1 MMDRQ
6 APYLREMGLVRWRF
20 GSGGGGR
27 SEPEPD
33 SPASGTH
40 VGGGDETPGL
50 LSLAEQARRC
60 ERCEL
65 HRTRGKV
72 VFGSGSP
79 GARWFFVGEAPGA
92 EEDRQGVPFVG
103 RAGTLLS
110 AMLFGIGLS
119 RESVYIANVLKCR
132 PPNNRD
138 PFGIEVQEC
147 SPLLHAQIDLIQPQ
161 IIVAM
166 GRFAAQALLNSAES
180 LSQLRGKA
188 HQYRLNQLPL
198 VVTYHPAYL
207 LRSPAAKSKTW
218 EDLVLAQS
226 LLA

>member
-1 MMDRQ
+1 MTDRQ

-20 GSGGGGR
+20 GSDGGCR
-27 SEPEPD
+27 SGPEPG
-33 SPASGTH
+33 SPTSGTDL
-40 VGGGDETPGL
+40 GGGDETPGL
-50 LSLAEQARRC
+50 LALAEKARRC

-92 EEDRQGVPFVG
+92 EEDKQGAPFVG
-103 RAGTLLS
+103 RAGALLN
-110 AMLFGIGLS
+110 AMLLAIGLS

-138 PFGIEVQEC
+138 PFGLEVQEC
-147 SPLLHAQIDLIQPQ
+147 SPFLHAQIELIQPQ

-180 LSQLRGKA
+180 LAQLRGKA
-188 HQYRLNQLPL
+188 YPYRLNQLPL

-226 LLA
+226 LLT

>member
-20 GSGGGGR
+20 GSGGSGR
-27 SEPEPD
+27 SGPD
-33 SPASGTH
+33 PGSLVSGAH
-40 VGGGDETPGL
+40 VGGGDETPEL
-50 LSLAEQARRC
+50 LSLAEKARHC

-79 GARWFFVGEAPGA
+79 GAPWFFVGEAPGA

-103 RAGTLLS
+103 RAGALLS
-110 AMLFGIGLS
+110 AMLLGIGLS

-138 PFGIEVQEC
+138 PFGLEVQEC
-147 SPLLHAQIDLIQPQ
+147 SPFLHAQIQLIQPQ

-166 GRFAAQALLNSAES
+166 GRFAAQVLLNTAES
-180 LSQLRGKA
+180 LGQLRGKA

-226 LLA
+226 LLT

>member
-1 MMDRQ
+1 MDRQ

-27 SEPEPD
+27 SEPEPG
-33 SPASGTH
+33 SPPSGAD
-40 VGGGDETPGL
+40 VGGRDETPGL
-50 LSLAEQARRC
+50 LSLAEKARHC

-92 EEDRQGVPFVG
+92 EEDKQGVPFVG
-103 RAGTLLS
+103 RAGALLN
-110 AMLFGIGLS
+110 AMLLAIGLS

-138 PFGIEVQEC
+138 PFGLEVQEC
-147 SPLLHAQIDLIQPQ
+147 SPFLHAQIELIQHRSLWPWVVSRRRLCS
-161 IIVAM
+161 IPLRAWPSFGERRI
-166 GRFAAQALLNSAES
+166 RTDSISCRLWSPTIRPTFSAR
-180 LSQLRGKA
+180 QLRKA
-188 HQYRLNQLPL
+188 RLG
-198 VVTYHPAYL
+198 
-207 LRSPAAKSKTW
+207 KTW
-218 EDLVLAQS
+218 YWPNRF
-226 LLA
+226 

>member
-1 MMDRQ
+1 MDRQ

-27 SEPEPD
+27 SESEPG
-33 SPASGTH
+33 SPPSGAD

-50 LSLAEQARRC
+50 LSLAEKARHC

-92 EEDRQGVPFVG
+92 EEDKQGAPFVG
-103 RAGTLLS
+103 RAGALLN
-110 AMLFGIGLS
+110 AMLLAIGLS

-138 PFGIEVQEC
+138 PFGLEVQEC
-147 SPLLHAQIDLIQPQ
+147 SPFLHAQIELIQPQ

-180 LSQLRGKA
+180 LAQLRGKA
-188 HQYRLNQLPL
+188 YPYRLNQLPL

-226 LLA
+226 LLT